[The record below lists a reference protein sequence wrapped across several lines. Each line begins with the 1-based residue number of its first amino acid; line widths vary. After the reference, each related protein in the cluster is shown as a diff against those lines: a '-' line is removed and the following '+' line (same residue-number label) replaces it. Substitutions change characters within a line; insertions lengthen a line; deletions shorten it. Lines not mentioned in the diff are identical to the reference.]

1 MRDTIRIQEFG
12 MPYLTR
18 KDQEQVNEG
27 YRQFWARRG
36 VDVQDN
42 FAGVVRGA
50 AKAGKAAKARRVAV

>member
-1 MRDTIRIQEFG
+1 MRDTMKIQEFR

-50 AKAGKAAKARRVAV
+50 AKAGKAAKARRATA

>member
-1 MRDTIRIQEFG
+1 

-36 VDVQDN
+36 IDVQDN

-50 AKAGKAAKARRVAV
+50 AKAGKAAKARREGV

>member
-1 MRDTIRIQEFG
+1 MRDTIKIQEFR

-18 KDQEQVNEG
+18 KDQEQINEG
-27 YRQFWARRG
+27 YRQFWVRRG

-50 AKAGKAAKARRVAV
+50 AKAGKAAKARRDGV